1 MAADPDEPRS
11 PEQQSNAGFGGRAP
25 EPPGAGDASREADN
39 ERYGPLE
46 LTRVRKDDGR
56 ALILYSH
63 DEQPAQP

>member
-11 PEQQSNAGFGGRAP
+11 PEQQSDAGAGERAP
-25 EPPGAGDASREADN
+25 APPAAGEASREATD

-56 ALILYSH
+56 SLILYSH
-63 DEQPAQP
+63 DEQQPQP